1 MTEKYRGSFDELKV
15 IVASTGINGEWSDD
29 GSGKHV
35 FRSRTG
41 GMLNWWESKGTLSFQ
56 GTADAKKELEESIGP
71 LLSCDIKVGS
81 GLPSSI
87 TKEEN
92 KQIFIVH
99 GHDEESRDQL
109 ELALRRLGLEPFIL
123 MNTSGQG
130 KTIIEA
136 LEGCIGHDFSSA
148 FGISLLT
155 PDDVGYAKKD
165 GEVKAEPRA
174 RQNAILETGMLIA
187 SLTRKRM
194 AIIVKGHI
202 ELPSDLE
209 GIIRFHYNEHIREI
223 IAKLCQRLKE
233 ADFEISPDKIT
244 AAVT

>member
-1 MTEKYRGSFDELKV
+1 MTEKYRGSCDELKAV
-15 IVASTGINGEWSDD
+15 VASTGIKGEWSDD
-29 GSGKHV
+29 GTGKHI

-41 GMLNWWESKGTLSFQ
+41 GMLSWWESKGTLLFQ
-56 GTADAKKELEESIGP
+56 GTADAKKELEQFIIP
-71 LLSCDIKVGS
+71 LLSQGVKAASNLFQQIEK
-81 GLPSSI
+81 
-87 TKEEN
+87 

-123 MNTSGQG
+123 MNASGQG
-130 KTIIEA
+130 QTIIEA

-155 PDDVGYAKKD
+155 PDDIGYAKKD
-165 GEVKAEPRA
+165 GQVKAEARA
-174 RQNAILETGMLIA
+174 RQNVILETGMLLA

-194 AIIVKGHI
+194 AIIVRGHI

-209 GIIRFHYNEHIREI
+209 GIIRFNYNENIREI
-223 IAKLCQRLKE
+223 TPKLCQRLKE
-233 ADFEISPDKIT
+233 AGFEISPDKI
-244 AAVT
+244 AAAM

>member
-1 MTEKYRGSFDELKV
+1 MTAKYRGSYDELRT
-15 IVASTGINGEWSDD
+15 IVSSTGIKGEWSED
-29 GSGKHV
+29 GKGKHS
-35 FRSRTG
+35 FCSRTG
-41 GMLNWWESKGTLSFQ
+41 GMLNWWETTGTLTLR
-56 GTADAKKELEESIGP
+56 GRVDAVKEFEQLIVP
-71 LLSCDIKVGS
+71 LLSKD
-81 GLPSSI
+81 SSQAMNMPLLNQQVE
-87 TKEEN
+87 K

-123 MNTSGQG
+123 INTSGQG

-155 PDDVGYAKKD
+155 PDDIGYARKD
-165 GEVKAEPRA
+165 GPEKGEPRA
-174 RQNAILETGMLIA
+174 RQNVILETGMLLA

-194 AIIVKGHI
+194 AIIVRGHVEI
-202 ELPSDLE
+202 PSDLE
-209 GIIRFHYNEHIREI
+209 GIIRFHYNGHIREI

-233 ADFEISPDKIT
+233 ADFEISPDKIA